1 MGDTAAA
8 NMSRDEYTERFAF
21 NVEWYDA
28 SAMLVRKY
36 QLFYYP
42 KEALIEMVRQPV
54 PQGFSI
60 DAQLNGCVAVR
71 PEESTNFPQE
81 M

>member
-1 MGDTAAA
+1 
-8 NMSRDEYTERFAF
+8 
-21 NVEWYDA
+21 
-28 SAMLVRKY
+28 LVRKY